1 MEIDAKQSVAVC
13 QYCGTRQTL
22 PQLDSER
29 IAGLYERAELLRRG
43 NDFDKAAAV
52 YEQIVSLA
60 PNDAEAYWSLVL
72 CRYGIEYVED
82 PASHRRVPTI
92 NRVQFG
98 SILEDA
104 DYLSALQNADEE
116 QKSVYIAEAKAIESI
131 QKGYLAISE
140 REKPFDVFICYKETD
155 DNGKR
160 TMDSV
165 LANDLYH
172 QLTQEG
178 FKVFFSRITL
188 EDKLGTEYEP
198 YIFAALNSAK
208 VMVVLGTRPEY
219 FSAVWVR
226 NEWSRFLALIKN
238 GEQKVLIPAY
248 RDMSPYDL
256 PEEFSHLQALD
267 MSRLGIMQD
276 LIRGIKKILGAENAA
291 GTANAAT
298 SPLLR
303 RAFLF
308 LENREWKNAESYCE
322 RILDQEPENAQA
334 YVCKLM
340 AELQVS
346 DRADLRKHAAALP
359 KNNTYRLALRYADT
373 ALRTELESYAEPTEK
388 SAQQEKK
395 EGKKLLPVVA
405 TTIVVIAIVAVLIAG
420 SAKKNRAYESAQALL
435 SAGEYAQAVE
445 AFSALDGYK
454 DSETYSAEAEA
465 SLTEQQN
472 AEKYASAQKLL
483 KDDKFDEAIAAFEAL
498 GDYSDSAAQVTAT
511 KQKKQEAAQEA
522 EHRSAYEVAEKL
534 LADGDY
540 DAAIEAFTALG
551 DYADAADRA
560 AEAADAKQSAEE
572 ETANKEAYA
581 AAAKLLEEKKY
592 ADAKAAF
599 EALGEYS
606 DAKEKAEECQKQLDA
621 QTSSNG
627 STANKPS
634 TQNDSNANGSNN
646 SDGTY
651 TLIDYNTDGTIA
663 KKTGYNADGSV
674 RWAEVYS
681 YNSAGQLISCTK
693 YLRDILWMTDYYEN
707 GRKIRTEYIGGSTE
721 YYYTS
726 DGQLDYIMD
735 VSSSGGK
742 SYYRKDTEGNK
753 IPYDPNGG

>member
-1 MEIDAKQSVAVC
+1 MPILRCKMCGGTMEIDAKQSVAVC

-22 PQLDSER
+22 PRLDSAR

-82 PASHRRVPTI
+82 PANHKRVPTI

-98 SILEDA
+98 SILEDT
-104 DYLSALQNADEE
+104 DYLSALQNADDE
-116 QKSVYIAEAKAIESI
+116 QKSVYIAEAKAIEAI

-155 DNGKR
+155 DNGRR

-178 FKVFFSRITL
+178 FKVFFSCITL

-267 MSRLGIMQD
+267 MSRLGFMQD
-276 LIRGIKKILGAENAA
+276 LIRGIKKILGTESVA
-291 GTANAAT
+291 GTASVAT

-308 LENREWKNAESYCE
+308 LENREWKNAESYCD

-346 DRADLRKHAAALP
+346 EREAIKKHAAALP
-359 KNNTYRLALRYADT
+359 KNNTYRLALRYADA
-373 ALRTELESYAEPTEK
+373 ALKEELESYAKPTEE
-388 SAQQEKK
+388 SVQQEKK
-395 EGKKLLPVVA
+395 RNKKLLPVA
-405 TTIVVIAIVAVLIAG
+405 AAAIVVLAIVAALIAG
-420 SAKKNRAYESAQALL
+420 NAKKNRAYESAQALL
-435 SAGEYAQAVE
+435 SAGEYAQAAE

-454 DSETYSAEAEA
+454 DAEDCRAEAETA
-465 SLTEQQN
+465 LTEQQN
-472 AEKYASAQKLL
+472 VEDYTVAQKLL
-483 KDDKFDEAIAAFEAL
+483 KNGKFDEAIAAFAAL
-498 GDYSDSAAQVTAT
+498 GDYSDSTAQVTAA
-511 KQKKQEAAQEA
+511 KQQKQEAEQEA
-522 EHRSAYEVAEKL
+522 ENRAAYEVAERL
-534 LADGDY
+534 LTVGNY

-551 DYADAADRA
+551 DYADASDRT
-560 AEAADAKQSAEE
+560 AEAEMAKQAAEE
-572 ETANKEAYA
+572 EAANKEAYA
-581 AAAKLLEEKKY
+581 AAEKLFEEKKY
-592 ADAKAAF
+592 VDAKAAF

-621 QTSSNG
+621 QWAASAATLTLG
-627 STANKPS
+627 STAD
-634 TQNDSNANGSNN
+634 T
-646 SDGTY
+646 TM
-651 TLIDYNTDGTIA
+651 TA
-663 KKTGYNADGSV
+663 KENLDEGYGIEEYD
-674 RWAEVYS
+674 
-681 YNSAGQLISCTK
+681 
-693 YLRDILWMTDYYEN
+693 EN
-707 GRKIRTEYIGGSTE
+707 GVIQKYTRYFKDGRIFGVT
-721 YYYTS
+721 YYT
-726 DGQLDYIMD
+726 
-735 VSSSGGK
+735 
-742 SYYRKDTEGNK
+742 
-753 IPYDPNGG
+753 NGEFDHWECGDWVNG

>member
-1 MEIDAKQSVAVC
+1 MPVLRCKMCGGTMEIDAKQSVAVC

-22 PQLDSER
+22 PRLDSAR
-29 IAGLYERAELLRRG
+29 VAGLYERAELLRRG
-43 NDFDKAAAV
+43 NGFDKAAAV

-72 CRYGIEYVED
+72 CRYVIEYVED
-82 PASHRRVPTI
+82 PASHKRVPTI
-92 NRVQFG
+92 NRVRFG

-104 DYLSALQNADEE
+104 DYLSALRNADDE
-116 QKSVYIAEAKAIESI
+116 QKSVYIAEAEAIEAI

-248 RDMSPYDL
+248 RDMNPYDL

-267 MSRLGIMQD
+267 MSRLGFMQD
-276 LIRGIKKILGAENAA
+276 LIRGIKKILGAEAVAGAA
-291 GTANAAT
+291 NTT

-303 RAFLF
+303 RASLF

-359 KNNTYRLALRYADT
+359 KNNT
-373 ALRTELESYAEPTEK
+373 
-388 SAQQEKK
+388 
-395 EGKKLLPVVA
+395 
-405 TTIVVIAIVAVLIAG
+405 
-420 SAKKNRAYESAQALL
+420 
-435 SAGEYAQAVE
+435 
-445 AFSALDGYK
+445 
-454 DSETYSAEAEA
+454 
-465 SLTEQQN
+465 
-472 AEKYASAQKLL
+472 
-483 KDDKFDEAIAAFEAL
+483 
-498 GDYSDSAAQVTAT
+498 
-511 KQKKQEAAQEA
+511 
-522 EHRSAYEVAEKL
+522 
-534 LADGDY
+534 
-540 DAAIEAFTALG
+540 
-551 DYADAADRA
+551 
-560 AEAADAKQSAEE
+560 
-572 ETANKEAYA
+572 
-581 AAAKLLEEKKY
+581 
-592 ADAKAAF
+592 
-599 EALGEYS
+599 
-606 DAKEKAEECQKQLDA
+606 
-621 QTSSNG
+621 
-627 STANKPS
+627 
-634 TQNDSNANGSNN
+634 
-646 SDGTY
+646 
-651 TLIDYNTDGTIA
+651 
-663 KKTGYNADGSV
+663 
-674 RWAEVYS
+674 
-681 YNSAGQLISCTK
+681 
-693 YLRDILWMTDYYEN
+693 
-707 GRKIRTEYIGGSTE
+707 
-721 YYYTS
+721 
-726 DGQLDYIMD
+726 
-735 VSSSGGK
+735 
-742 SYYRKDTEGNK
+742 
-753 IPYDPNGG
+753 